1 MPEHGLGFFMGNVLL
16 SGFVINISL
25 PKNLYGIMAWEFL
38 EPGEVGEVC
47 EVCWNINCFYAGFI
61 LPKGA

>member
-1 MPEHGLGFFMGNVLL
+1 MGNVLL